1 MSRFAWKLVLS
12 WRCCAQQECVLKLVC
27 FTVVGCHLRCCHVE
41 LAASWEGLPCYAYP
55 CPCFV
60 PCGTI
65 WWPFRWWWRVQ
76 PRLLETIWLEKRWL
90 EKWWLEERRLE
101 KRRLEKRRLEKR
113 ILARLEKKT
122 EWLVQPGQRSFF
134 LAQKGTHRSR
144 IRSVAQRSAEGVFAT
159 DGGEKGNNTSSSSS
173 SSSNSYRD
181 TFGAGC
187 PQDVACQETCWAG
200 EEWGEEKANPKTTH
214 AVYGFE
220 FHPAECLGSYAA
232 SKGYKSVCLGQLSM
246 WSWKFWWE
254 HGDLQRCSSYVSET
268 RWTSSAKL
276 SSMAWKNK
284 MVLRLELRLQ
294 SLRDGLQMLIWSQD
308 RDQQVQDE
316 CLVYAKMVWYH
327 YEEQLIQYMKM
338 PNLPML
344 PDGNACVPSPG
355 LDSPPKEDI
364 FRVLQVTQSE
374 WQQVRH
380 QFVEAKVPSLWKEL
394 KKNKPNKISDL
405 LHDEKLPG
413 EPEVALEEPPKKFQQ
428 PTCKKRAKAKGVKIS
443 FAMRSKRS
451 LLKKRKWNS
460 MMQGWDPRM
469 SLYCLWRKICDKGWK
484 NWNMFS

>member
-1 MSRFAWKLVLS
+1 MSNWQPHGKGSRAMRTLARALYHVEQYGGLFDDDDEYNQDYWKQSEWKKDDWKSDDWKKEDWKKEDWKKEDWKKESWQDWKKRQSGWSNQGSGASS
-12 WRCCAQQECVLKLVC
+12 WRKKEPTDQELDQWLNDQQKAYLQPMGEKKETTLPPPPPIPTGTPLAPAAPKMLPAKRRAEPEKNEEKKKPIQKQPMQSTALNSTQLSVWEAMQRARATSPSVWDNYQCDPGNFDENMVTYKDVRAMC
-27 FTVVGCHLRCCHVE
+27 QKQGE
-41 LAASWEGLPCYAYP
+41 LHRQNC
-55 CPCFV
+55 
-60 PCGTI
+60 
-65 WWPFRWWWRVQ
+65 
-76 PRLLETIWLEKRWL
+76 LLWLE
-90 EKWWLEERRLE
+90 
-101 KRRLEKRRLEKR
+101 
-113 ILARLEKKT
+113 
-122 EWLVQPGQRSFF
+122 
-134 LAQKGTHRSR
+134 
-144 IRSVAQRSAEGVFAT
+144 
-159 DGGEKGNNTSSSSS
+159 
-173 SSSNSYRD
+173 
-181 TFGAGC
+181 
-187 PQDVACQETCWAG
+187 
-200 EEWGEEKANPKTTH
+200 
-214 AVYGFE
+214 
-220 FHPAECLGSYAA
+220 
-232 SKGYKSVCLGQLSM
+232 
-246 WSWKFWWE
+246 
-254 HGDLQRCSSYVSET
+254 
-268 RWTSSAKL
+268 
-276 SSMAWKNK
+276 KNK

-413 EPEVALEEPPKKFQQ
+413 EPEVALEEPPKKFQK

-451 LLKKRKWNS
+451 LLKKRK
-460 MMQGWDPRM
+460 
-469 SLYCLWRKICDKGWK
+469 
-484 NWNMFS
+484 